1 MSEILSIGLGILIIP
16 ILLTVISPLI
26 DNIFT
31 EDVIDLLNVIIWYI
45 DNFIWS
51 KYTNILFIM
60 ISLAMFI
67 KIIKRILKIIKWE

>member
-31 EDVIDLLNVIIWYI
+31 EDVIDLLNVII
-45 DNFIWS
+45 
-51 KYTNILFIM
+51 
-60 ISLAMFI
+60 
-67 KIIKRILKIIKWE
+67 